1 MATSPTPAMPPLTPR
16 HLWLAGLG
24 LVAIAR
30 REALARRERVVA
42 SVSQARHRATAAA
55 DAIPSTVRVAL
66 DRAEPAS
73 MKLAGTLEGRLAP
86 VLARI
91 GLRAKPAPHKRTGA
105 KPQARKTTRRP
116 VRKA

>member
-1 MATSPTPAMPPLTPR
+1 MATSRTPAMLPLTPR

-30 REALARRERVVA
+30 REALARRERVA
-42 SVSQARHRATAAA
+42 ATVSQVRRRAA

-66 DRAEPAS
+66 DRAEPAA

-86 VLARI
+86 VLSRI
-91 GLRAKPAPHKRTGA
+91 GMGAEPASRKRTRA
-105 KPQARKTTRRP
+105 RSQARKTTRRP
-116 VRKA
+116 ARKA